1 MEELEVEMG
10 SYEEKQDEEE
20 VFKKSISLDKTRS
33 IYRTHYLKDKY
44 CYNDQTIPCSNYC
57 AWFDEEEK
65 DCRMLTGMFTL
76 HMDLT
81 DIGDYIEYLGESLD
95 EFRRELRK
103 RKK

>member
-10 SYEEKQDEEE
+10 SKEEKKDT
-20 VFKKSISLDKTRS
+20 IDKIRAVK
-33 IYRTHYLKDKY
+33 YRTHYLQDKY
-44 CYNDQTIPCSNYC
+44 CYQNQTIPCSNYC

-65 DCRMLTGMFTL
+65 DCRMFTNMFKL
-76 HMDLT
+76 HMDL
-81 DIGDYIEYLGESLD
+81 IEINDSIDYLGESLD